1 MIRFLKVGQGMRY
14 WFRLPLNRMLVLI
27 MLVLYSCSGNDSSDT
42 GETAVVQKDDLLRAN
57 QFLVGKDIDLV
68 RAYAKRRN
76 WNIDFTGTGLG
87 YDIYEHGSGPRVVK
101 GSTVTIEYKVS
112 LLNGKVC
119 YTSEKDGPK
128 SFRAGQGGVE
138 AGLEEG
144 VLMLNE
150 GDKARFILPPFLAHG
165 LIGDQISI
173 PPRAV
178 VIYELELVNVSQR

>member
-1 MIRFLKVGQGMRY
+1 MIKFLKNEQGMRH
-14 WFRLPLNRMLVLI
+14 WFGLFLNRMLVLI
-27 MLVLYSCSGNDSSDT
+27 MVVSYACSGNDSPEADKT
-42 GETAVVQKDDLLRAN
+42 VEVKKDDLLRAN
-57 QFLVGKDIDLV
+57 QFLVGKDNDLI

-76 WNIDFTGTGLG
+76 WNIDFTGTGLA
-87 YDIYEHGSGPRVVK
+87 YDIYEYGSGPPAVK

-112 LLNGKVC
+112 LLDGKVC

-128 SFRAGQGGVE
+128 SFRVGQGGVE

-144 VLMLNE
+144 MLMLNE

-173 PPRAV
+173 PPRAIV
-178 VIYELELVNVSQR
+178 VYELELVNVSQR